1 MEIKSALIIMQ
12 TVVDHYSMD
21 AAQREAWNTIRAI
34 LEEGQKPS
42 TNNARDEIC
51 ADCDGSGLETRI
63 ETTGSK
69 CGSCGGSGRKLSS
82 VA

>member
-42 TNNARDEIC
+42 TNTESMPCLVGINGQPCRLGWPCKCQAPACLIART
-51 ADCDGSGLETRI
+51 AYVS
-63 ETTGSK
+63 
-69 CGSCGGSGRKLSS
+69 
-82 VA
+82 